1 MTNSYVE
8 WIKEVDTHLVMV
20 CGMAHDDLADALWR
34 DYFEDHLSP
43 LEAIES
49 AVDDAWWDTPEMADL
64 LDAHINRIGVKT

>member
-1 MTNSYVE
+1 
-8 WIKEVDTHLVMV
+8 
-20 CGMAHDDLADALWR
+20 MAHDDLADALWR